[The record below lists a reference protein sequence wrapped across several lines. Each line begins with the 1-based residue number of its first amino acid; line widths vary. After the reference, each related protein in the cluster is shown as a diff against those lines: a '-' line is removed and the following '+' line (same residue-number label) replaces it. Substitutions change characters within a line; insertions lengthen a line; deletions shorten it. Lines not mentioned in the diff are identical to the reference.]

1 MVKIDLKTPIGD
13 TEIVIRENGLKEA
26 KNWIEK
32 NYPGRR
38 VAIVTDTNLN
48 RLYHEKLTAIFR
60 NVLIHVVEAGEESKN
75 LDEIKRLITILGE
88 NEFDRK
94 DVITAFGGGMITDL
108 AGFAA
113 ASYKRGIKG
122 LTLIPTSLLAMVD
135 AAIGGKT
142 GVNVRAKNDCGAFR
156 PADHIL
162 LDPKFLD
169 TLPEREFNSGMA
181 EVIKYAATLDA
192 SLAEDLMKE
201 RGELDL
207 ETILQK
213 SARTKVDIVQQD
225 VKEGGLRQVLNFGHT
240 FGHAIEKKSDY
251 SLLHGEAVSIGI
263 IYANKIAQKLGKQK
277 PETGEQIK
285 KLLER
290 FKLPTELPEGMTID
304 DLHELISEDKK
315 KDGNEITF
323 VIAPEMGKWEMVKKT
338 PDELVELAK

>member
-1 MVKIDLKTPIGD
+1 MQIELKTPIGN
-13 TEIVIRENGLKEA
+13 TEILTQEDGLQQA
-26 KNWIEK
+26 KDWIDK
-32 NYPGRR
+32 NYPDRR
-38 VAIVTDTNLN
+38 IAVVTDSNVD
-48 RLYHEKLTAIFR
+48 RIYHEQLTKVFR
-60 NVLIHVVEAGEESKN
+60 DAMLHVVKAGEESKN
-75 LDEIKRLITILGE
+75 LGEIEHLVDKLGE
-88 NEFDRK
+88 EGFDRN
-94 DVITAFGGGMITDL
+94 DVITGFGGGMITDL

-162 LDPKFLD
+162 LDPKFLN
-169 TLPEREFNSGMA
+169 TLPEREFNAGMA
-181 EVIKYAATLDA
+181 EVIKYAATLDV

-201 RGELDL
+201 RGEMDL
-207 ETILQK
+207 KAILQK
-213 SARTKVDIVQQD
+213 SAQAKVNIVQQD

-240 FGHAIEKKSDY
+240 FGHAVEKKSDY
-251 SLLHGEAVSIGI
+251 KLLHGEAVSIGI

-304 DLHELISEDKK
+304 DLHEYIVQDKK
-315 KDGNEITF
+315 KSGKEITF
-323 VIAPEMGKWEMVKKT
+323 IIAPEMGKWEMVKKT
-338 PDELVELAK
+338 PEELVKLAR